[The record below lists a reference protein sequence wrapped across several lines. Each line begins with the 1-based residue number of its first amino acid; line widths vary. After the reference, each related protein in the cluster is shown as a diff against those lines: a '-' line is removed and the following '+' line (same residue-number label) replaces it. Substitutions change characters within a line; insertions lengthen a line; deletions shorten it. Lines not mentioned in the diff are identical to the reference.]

1 MSQPS
6 NVPPPINPYDVPQR
20 SGMSGTGKV
29 LLGLGIGC
37 GLLVVLCCGVV
48 GFGSYAI
55 VKVAKESTTEDPKQ
69 IFDLTEEIVTIDVP
83 EELQP
88 VLGLNV
94 NLPFVGPVTKGT
106 LHSDKDR
113 KDHLIIGQINQS
125 FGDRHNLETQ
135 LRTSMQRDNDE
146 ELEVRETE
154 TLDAK
159 INGEVAHFTI
169 SRGVGQESQ
178 EEYWEVVGQF
188 KGDEGPA
195 ILIFKARVASF
206 TKEKVLAMLKSME

>member
-1 MSQPS
+1 MSQPP
-6 NVPPPINPYDVPQR
+6 NVPPPVNPYDVPQR
-20 SGMSGTGKV
+20 PGMSGTGKV

-55 VKVAKESTTEDPKQ
+55 VKVAKESTSQDPMKVT
-69 IFDLTEEIVTIDVP
+69 DLTEEIVRIDIP
-83 EELQP
+83 ENLKP

-94 NLPFVGPVTKGT
+94 NLPFVGPVVKGAMYSN
-106 LHSDKDR
+106 SDK
-113 KDHLIIGQINQS
+113 KNHLIIGQINQS

-135 LRTSMQRDNDE
+135 LRTSMSHDE
-146 ELEVRETE
+146 EDLEVSETE
-154 TLDAK
+154 TLDTK
-159 INGEVAHFTI
+159 INGEVAHFNI
-169 SRGVGQESQ
+169 SRGVGEDSK

-195 ILIFKARVASF
+195 VLILKARVADM
-206 TKEKVLAMLKSME
+206 TKDQILEMLKSME

>member
-1 MSQPS
+1 
-6 NVPPPINPYDVPQR
+6 
-20 SGMSGTGKV
+20 MSGTGKV

-55 VKVAKESTTEDPKQ
+55 VKIAKESTSEDPKQ
-69 IFDLTEEIVTIDVP
+69 INDLAEEIVTIDVP
-83 EELQP
+83 EGLGP
-88 VLGLNV
+88 VLGVNV
-94 NLPFVGPVTKGT
+94 NLPFVGPVMKGA
-106 LHSDKDR
+106 LYSDADK
-113 KDHLIIGQINQS
+113 KNHLIIGQINQS

-135 LRTSMQRDNDE
+135 LRTSMHREGDE
-146 ELEVRETE
+146 DLEVRETE
-154 TLDAK
+154 TLDTK

-169 SRGVGQESQ
+169 SRGVGHASK

-195 ILIFKARVASF
+195 VLIFKARVADF
-206 TKEKVLAMLKSME
+206 DKDKVLEMLKSMKGVGG

>member
-37 GLLVVLCCGVV
+37 GLLVVLCCGVI
-48 GFGSYAI
+48 GFGGYAI
-55 VKVAKESTTEDPKQ
+55 VKVAKESTTE
-69 IFDLTEEIVTIDVP
+69 EIVTIDIP

-88 VLGLNV
+88 VMGLNV
-94 NLPFVGPVTKGT
+94 NLPFVGPVVKGT

-125 FGDRHNLETQ
+125 FGDRRNLETQ
-135 LRTSMQRDNDE
+135 LRTSMQHEGDE
-146 ELEVRETE
+146 DVEVEETE
-154 TLDAK
+154 TLDTK
-159 INGEVAHFTI
+159 INGELAHFTI
-169 SRGVGQESQ
+169 SRGKGQESQ
-178 EEYWEVVGQF
+178 EKYWDVVGQF

-195 ILIFKARVASF
+195 ILIFKARVANF
-206 TKEKVLAMLKSME
+206 TKDKVLAMLKSMEAK